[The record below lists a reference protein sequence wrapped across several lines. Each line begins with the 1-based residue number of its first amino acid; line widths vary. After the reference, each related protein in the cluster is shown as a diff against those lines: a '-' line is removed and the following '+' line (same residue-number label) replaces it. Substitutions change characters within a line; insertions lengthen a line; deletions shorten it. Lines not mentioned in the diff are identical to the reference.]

1 MITRENYELFYMDY
15 LEGDLDSTLVQE
27 LEGFLEKN
35 PDLTVEEGFLEP
47 LEMETLVYPKKSDLK
62 FESIPEFNKMSD
74 EERIIAYHE
83 GILSLDQRKTV
94 EQDIENSKALRVSF
108 NAYAK
113 VYLIKNN
120 TIYTNKSKLK
130 KKNTLILWP
139 LITAAAA
146 SFALLFFLNTEI
158 AGPEKNY
165 AGLIETEE
173 LGSENST
180 EEEILA
186 ETPKVSV
193 DLSASD
199 NEHNTIKSKK
209 ALPVSKARVKVT
221 PTTTLKEEKI
231 EHLDL
236 RKISLDLKPENL
248 HLQNSATYRVERSNP
263 TQMTVPVAK
272 SVTMENVLPPVV
284 NYAVAEVTDSKVQI
298 KKESHKKL
306 NEGAKYFIKLGPIE
320 ITKK

>member
-1 MITRENYELFYMDY
+1 MITRENYDLFYMDY

-35 PDLTVEEGFLEP
+35 PDLTVEEDFLEP

-94 EQDIENSKALRVSF
+94 EQGIENSKTLSDSF
-108 NAYAK
+108 DAYSK
-113 VYLIKNN
+113 VYLTKNN
-120 TIYTNKSKLK
+120 TIYSNKSKLK

-146 SFALLFFLNTEI
+146 SFTLLFFLNTEI
-158 AGPEKNY
+158 TGPEKNY
-165 AGLIETEE
+165 AELIDNVKVESEHSSKEET
-173 LGSENST
+173 LN
-180 EEEILA
+180 
-186 ETPKVSV
+186 ETPKISV
-193 DLSASD
+193 DLSS
-199 NEHNTIKSKK
+199 NEDEQNLREGKNV
-209 ALPVSKARVKVT
+209 LPVLNSHQKVKPAIDV
-221 PTTTLKEEKI
+221 KDEKI

-248 HLQNSATYRVERSNP
+248 HLQNSATYRVERSNQ
-263 TQMTVPVAK
+263 TQIKVPVTK

-284 NYAVAEVTDSKVQI
+284 SYAVAEVTDSKVQI

-320 ITKK
+320 IAKK